1 MYSWEPTER
10 QLPDM
15 GTFFARQRN
24 ATRSLEKEDGF
35 QKVYI
40 DNETDQE
47 LVLEYINLLIS
58 DAYGFQ
64 ICNDFD
70 LSLEDPFQGEFSE
83 KWSVAFVS
91 TRMDAGKRIT
101 NNIDRLPCDV
111 YLCRFFCQIHR
122 FLSHR

>member
-1 MYSWEPTER
+1 MSRLKHFLILLLSLITMTGLLTGCGIIPTTIVDEVDPSVYSWEPTER

-47 LVLEYINLLIS
+47 LVLEYINPSCGISSLIS
-58 DAYGFQ
+58 
-64 ICNDFD
+64 
-70 LSLEDPFQGEFSE
+70 SL
-83 KWSVAFVS
+83 
-91 TRMDAGKRIT
+91 
-101 NNIDRLPCDV
+101 
-111 YLCRFFCQIHR
+111 
-122 FLSHR
+122 